1 MTSPR
6 DTGGGG
12 QGSFVRRTARRPS
25 PSRRLCR
32 RSPRSLLLPLPPPA
46 FPPGSGSI
54 LTAPLEE
61 SQRPGLL
68 RLLLRGKGDEGPRGV
83 PLLCVALVAI
93 PFVYPISPFPR
104 QRPLSTCIYR
114 EDNHHLCPNGLF
126 CQQGEGGL
134 MTIESVI
141 VVSFAVSVVSTT
153 GQVR

>member
-83 PLLCVALVAI
+83 PLLCVALVTV
-93 PFVYPISPFPR
+93 PFVLPISLFPILL
-104 QRPLSTCIYR
+104 PP
-114 EDNHHLCPNGLF
+114 HLPPPPRCVYCCVARRVDGCAYFVLPIPPRAF
-126 CQQGEGGL
+126 R
-134 MTIESVI
+134 
-141 VVSFAVSVVSTT
+141 VVSGVPLRRSWN
-153 GQVR
+153 